1 VVVLGLLAFNGAPPD
16 DSILSLGGFLI
27 LYIKGVKGEESSG
40 QDNFPN
46 QPG

>member
-1 VVVLGLLAFNGAPPD
+1 MVVLGPLAFNGAPPD
-16 DSILSLGGFLI
+16 DSILSLGGFFF